1 MPAPAPSSCAS
12 STSRGRARSRG
23 ALLWSGHR
31 RRGLAARG
39 APALR
44 LLEQA
49 LAQAD
54 RGGRDLDQLVVR
66 DELDR
71 ILERQL
77 DGRGEEDRIVLAGG
91 ADVGE
96 LLGPDGVDHQVVLAT
111 VDPDDHALVDLLAGG
126 DEQAA
131 ALLQVEQRV
140 GDRLAVLVAHQH
152 AVVAALDLA
161 RDSRKALEDVA
172 HESVAAGER
181 QELPLE
187 ADEPP
192 CRNAVLEARTAVA
205 DTHVGELA
213 AARADRLHH
222 RSLVLLLDV
231 HRERLVGLVYPAVPD
246 PGQHLRT
253 RHGEL
258 VALAAHVLDE
268 NGQVQLAAARDLER
282 SEEHTSELQSPVHLV
297 CRLLL
302 EKKKAEKNDTRTFVD
317 DHKTELM

>member
-23 ALLWSGHR
+23 ALLRSGQG

-96 LLGPDGVDHQVVLAT
+96 LLGPDGVD
-111 VDPDDHALVDLLAGG
+111 
-126 DEQAA
+126 
-131 ALLQVEQRV
+131 
-140 GDRLAVLVAHQH
+140 
-152 AVVAALDLA
+152 
-161 RDSRKALEDVA
+161 
-172 HESVAAGER
+172 
-181 QELPLE
+181 
-187 ADEPP
+187 
-192 CRNAVLEARTAVA
+192 
-205 DTHVGELA
+205 
-213 AARADRLHH
+213 
-222 RSLVLLLDV
+222 
-231 HRERLVGLVYPAVPD
+231 
-246 PGQHLRT
+246 
-253 RHGEL
+253 
-258 VALAAHVLDE
+258 
-268 NGQVQLAAARDLER
+268 R
-282 SEEHTSELQSPVHLV
+282 SEERRVGKE
-297 CRLLL
+297 CRL
-302 EKKKAEKNDTRTFVD
+302 TC
-317 DHKTELM
+317 